1 MNQKNTIDILAFG
14 AHADDVEIGMSGS
27 IAKWTKLGKKVVICD
42 LTEAELSSNGTVP
55 IRKQEAEQ
63 AASIIG
69 VHERINLQMPDR
81 GLLITE
87 EKIASLVKIIR
98 TYKPKLIFAPYYE
111 DRHPDHANCAQLVRE
126 AFFSAGIAKYDT
138 STEVHKANKLCY
150 YMINGNTTPDFVV
163 NISNE
168 MDVKEQA
175 LRAYRS
181 QFMKTENSV
190 DTPLTNNY
198 IERVVARDRLF
209 GTEVGVHFAEGFKI
223 NQPIVINEDIFGD
236 NL

>member
-63 AASIIG
+63 AARIIG
-69 VHERINLQMPDR
+69 VDERINLQMPDR

-87 EKIASLVKIIR
+87 EKIATLVKIIR
-98 TYKPKLIFAPYYE
+98 TYKPRLIFAPYYE

-126 AFFSAGIAKYDT
+126 AFFSAGIAKFDAN
-138 STEVHKANKLCY
+138 SQVHKAKKLCY
-150 YMINGNTTPDFVV
+150 YMINGNIAPDFVV
-163 NISNE
+163 DISNE
-168 MDVKEQA
+168 IDVKEQA

-190 DTPLTNNY
+190 DTPLTNHY

-209 GTEVGVHFAEGFKI
+209 GTEVGVNFAEGFKI

-236 NL
+236 NI